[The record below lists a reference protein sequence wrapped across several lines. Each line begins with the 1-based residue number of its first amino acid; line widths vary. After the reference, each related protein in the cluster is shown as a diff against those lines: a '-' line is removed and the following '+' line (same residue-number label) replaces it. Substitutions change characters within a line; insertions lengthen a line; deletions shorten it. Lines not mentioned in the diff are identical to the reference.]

1 MDHEQRMVPPHQRT
15 LDFARPDVWN
25 QLPDADRH
33 ACQQLLSR
41 FIYELFLSERSP
53 EDEPRKD

>member
-1 MDHEQRMVPPHQRT
+1 MDREQRMVPRRQRK
-15 LDFARPDVWN
+15 LELSRPYVWK

-41 FIYELFLSERSP
+41 FIHELFLSERNS
-53 EDEPRKD
+53 EDEPRQD